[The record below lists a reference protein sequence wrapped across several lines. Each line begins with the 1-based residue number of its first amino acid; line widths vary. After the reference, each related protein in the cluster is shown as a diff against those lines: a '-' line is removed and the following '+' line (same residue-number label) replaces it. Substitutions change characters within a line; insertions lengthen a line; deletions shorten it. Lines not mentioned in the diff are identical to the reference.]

1 MDDSAGVRQLLS
13 ATLNGAGFEVQVAGG
28 ARDAVMAMAEGEF
41 DAMVVDY
48 SMPRSNGVELVRAMR
63 AADVRVPIVMV
74 SGVATQEEKRAAW
87 EVGVN
92 AYLDKFDLR
101 QGVLTSTLRRLDRP
115 RGSGYRLRAAD
126 LQRAPDVPD
135 KTIRMFDQL
144 SVTQV
149 LAYLLPA
156 VGVAC
161 VIWALAITRQGRQRE
176 REVVRLSEEAH
187 RIKDDFVAMV
197 SHELR
202 TPLTSIAGFADT
214 LVDSWHELP
223 DEEVDE
229 FLSIINRQAIYLGD
243 LVEDVLVIPRLEADR
258 LRFQSEL
265 FDLGDLIED
274 VAKMVFPNGG
284 KKTSLVSLPDGVRVK
299 ADRRRVQQVIR
310 NLMENARKY
319 GGDQIMVE
327 GFVMGDQYLIIISDN
342 GPGVPDEETQKVF
355 ENFEQLSKGDAREA
369 TGIGLGLAY
378 RETAGQGH
386 GWRGLVRATVP
397 HRRSLLLQ
405 PCRCAGARSLAK
417 TAAPRSPTI
426 RARPRSISAS
436 RQSIDHRQRTGRP
449 DGSEPSW
456 KKPAGSSGPHAVGT
470 RGSGFLRDDH
480 TVVIQSMPAGTIAS
494 RCRLSGFSM
503 TFRPS
508 PRSLPTSTPH
518 SEKR

>member
-1 MDDSAGVRQLLS
+1 
-13 ATLNGAGFEVQVAGG
+13 
-28 ARDAVMAMAEGEF
+28 
-41 DAMVVDY
+41 
-48 SMPRSNGVELVRAMR
+48 
-63 AADVRVPIVMV
+63 
-74 SGVATQEEKRAAW
+74 
-87 EVGVN
+87 
-92 AYLDKFDLR
+92 
-101 QGVLTSTLRRLDRP
+101 
-115 RGSGYRLRAAD
+115 
-126 LQRAPDVPD
+126 
-135 KTIRMFDQL
+135 MFDQL
-144 SVTQV
+144 TVTQV

-214 LVDSWHELP
+214 LVESWHELP

-258 LRFQSEL
+258 LRFQPEL

-369 TGIGLGLAY
+369 TGIGLGLPIA
-378 RETAGQGH
+378 RRLA
-386 GWRGLVRATVP
+386 RAMGGEVWYE
-397 HRRSLLLQ
+397 RRF
-405 PCRCAGARSLAK
+405 PTGARFCYSL
-417 TAAPRSPTI
+417 PLR
-426 RARPRSISAS
+426 R
-436 RQSIDHRQRTGRP
+436 RTVVGEGGRP
-449 DGSEPSW
+449 EVADDPSQAEVDLGEPVL
-456 KKPAGSSGPHAVGT
+456 PSS
-470 RGSGFLRDDH
+470 
-480 TVVIQSMPAGTIAS
+480 
-494 RCRLSGFSM
+494 
-503 TFRPS
+503 
-508 PRSLPTSTPH
+508 
-518 SEKR
+518 